1 MAISPQH
8 FALLLL
14 IVGEVFFGATF
25 PITRLAMDEG
35 IPFFAYTFWSSFGA
49 AILLFPVIVLRRE
62 FPKLSPK
69 NLLFYLFSGI
79 FGLAFPYTMLA
90 IVSPKIP
97 PAILSLVITLAPV
110 LTYIMAIFIKL
121 DKLSVVRIAGI
132 AAGIG
137 GVLCILIPDASLPE
151 ESSWIWMII
160 ALSVPLSFAIMA
172 ILAALIRPSSSGSID
187 SAFALL
193 IVATIIML
201 PIMLVSDQL
210 WFFSGAMSTGDWAI
224 IIYMFINAI
233 FYFILYEV
241 VRLAGPVFFSSG
253 NFIATLSGVF
263 WSILVFRT
271 IPNYWIWI
279 ALLLLSVGLFCVNRS
294 NVNQTNQKVS
304 VKH

>member
-1 MAISPQH
+1 MSPQH
-8 FALLLL
+8 SALLLL

-49 AILLFPVIVLRRE
+49 AVLLLPVVALRKK
-62 FPKLSPK
+62 FPKISL
-69 NLLFYLFSGI
+69 NNIRFYFFSGI

-90 IVSPKIP
+90 VVAPKIP

-110 LTYIMAIFIKL
+110 LTYLIAISIKL
-121 DKLSVVRIAGI
+121 DRLNVVRVLGI

-137 GVLCILIPDASLPE
+137 GVLCILVPEASLPE
-151 ESSWIWMII
+151 GSSWIWMII

-172 ILAALIRPSSSGSID
+172 ILAAIVKPTSSGSID

-210 WFFSGAMSTGDWAI
+210 WIFSGSMSTGDWAI
-224 IIYMFINAI
+224 ILYMLINAI
-233 FYFILYEV
+233 FYVILYEV

-263 WSILVFRT
+263 WSILVFGT
-271 IPNYWIWI
+271 VPNYWIWI
-279 ALLLLSVGLFCVNRS
+279 ALSLLSIGLFCVNRS
-294 NVNQTNQKVS
+294 NVNRESESGISK
-304 VKH
+304 

>member
-1 MAISPQH
+1 MSPQH

-49 AILLFPVIVLRRE
+49 AIILLPVIVLRR
-62 FPKLSPK
+62 KLP
-69 NLLFYLFSGI
+69 NLSLNNIKFYTFSGI

-90 IVSPKIP
+90 IVAPKIP
-97 PAILSLVITLAPV
+97 PAVLSLVITLAPV
-110 LTYIMAIFIKL
+110 ITYVIAITIKL
-121 DKLSVVRIAGI
+121 DRLSIVRVLGI
-132 AAGIG
+132 AAGVG
-137 GVLCILIPDASLPE
+137 GVLCILLPEASLPE
-151 ESSWIWMII
+151 GSSWIWMII

-172 ILAALIRPSSSGSID
+172 ILAALIKPTSSGSMD

-193 IVATIIML
+193 VVATIIML

-210 WFFSGAMSTGDWAI
+210 WFFSGSMSTGDWAI
-224 IIYMFINAI
+224 ILYMFINAI
-233 FYFILYEV
+233 FYIILYEV

-263 WSILVFRT
+263 WSILIFQT
-271 IPNYWIWI
+271 MPSYWIWI
-279 ALLLLSVGLFCVNRS
+279 ALSLLSVGLFFVNRS
-294 NVNQTNQKVS
+294 NAKPRTETAL
-304 VKH
+304 